1 MGAKYFLA
9 IKNDQGSCSC
19 EAKDFPND
27 ILESGNV
34 IVSFGKNYIEFFNF
48 SQVNNNDNNNE
59 FNNNNNITNRLEKIY
74 EIPYNNNNNTDNNI
88 NNDNNINDDNPNQ
101 ILCIELYKDFI
112 ICGHKSGLLTTWKP
126 CNNVYLQKQ
135 GEVKVG
141 DSAINKITTITY
153 ANQDYLFL
161 CCSDKTIKLF
171 SITKGTVENI
181 SQQFED
187 EVMDIKKVTNLENQE
202 LVIISLKNGMIKV
215 LKSNLNPLFDMN
227 SRFGVKNTRYVLALK
242 NPQPSDEKG
251 DFILVTEGNRIDV
264 FEWIK
269 AGSLKLP
276 HQNRPFNQNQ
286 MGFNPHNNP
295 QFGYGP
301 HPGFRFHPHGGK

>member
-1 MGAKYFLA
+1 MKLKVTIGIFLTVFLGLVLLLYANGKSSNDYA
-9 IKNDQGSCSC
+9 ISQMASLDENPVSNEMQTEKT
-19 EAKDFPND
+19 
-27 ILESGNV
+27 ESDLNNRSNQNE
-34 IVSFGKNYIEFFNF
+34 INN
-48 SQVNNNDNNNE
+48 QARNNNNNNDNN
-59 FNNNNNITNRLEKIY
+59 
-74 EIPYNNNNNTDNNI
+74 I
-88 NNDNNINDDNPNQ
+88 NNDDNPNQ
-101 ILCIELYKDFI
+101 ILCIELYKDII
-112 ICGHKSGLLTTWKP
+112 ICGHKSGLLSIWKP

-171 SITKGTVENI
+171 SLTSGTVENT
-181 SQQFED
+181 SKQFED

-301 HPGFRFHPHGGK
+301 HPGFRFPPHGGK